1 MSLLQTTVG
10 DRVAYGSAH
19 VPRAL
24 HPAAE
29 LGPGT
34 AAQSCPDAAAPS
46 WRGMQ
51 DQRTPSRD
59 SESPRG
65 GGSQLRGSAGP
76 ASHT

>member
-1 MSLLQTTVG
+1 MSLLQTMVG
-10 DRVAYGSAH
+10 DRVVYGSAH

-34 AAQSCPDAAAPS
+34 AAQSCPDVAAPS
-46 WRGMQ
+46 RRGMQ
-51 DQRTPSRD
+51 DQRTPLRD
-59 SESPRG
+59 SKSPRG
-65 GGSQLRGSAGP
+65 GGSQLRCGAGP